1 MMFLTQSAPLISALA
16 NHPDIR
22 PTIEA
27 GCERIDVRSFMNE
40 PGNIAYACEDGMVLF
55 NPLFDGVYRGHIAF
69 LKSGRGAHALACGRW
84 VLDDLYDKNKVIAV
98 VAGVPLPLRA
108 ARLFC
113 RMLGFVHECQD
124 AEQEWM
130 IYTGGSHGRSN

>member
-1 MMFLTQSAPLISALA
+1 MFRTQSAALISAIA

-22 PTIEA
+22 STIEA
-27 GCERIDVRSFMNE
+27 GREPVDATFFLNE
-40 PGNIAYACEDGMVLF
+40 PGNIAYACDDGMILF
-55 NPLFDGVYRGHIAF
+55 NPLCDGVYRGHIAF
-69 LKSGRGAHALACGRW
+69 LKSGRGARALAHGRW
-84 VLDDLYDKNKVIAV
+84 VLDDLYDKNIVIAV

-113 RMLGFVHECQD
+113 KMLGFVHEYQD

-130 IYTGGSHGRSN
+130 IYRR

>member
-1 MMFLTQSAPLISALA
+1 MKMFRTKSVRLVEALA

-22 PTIEA
+22 PTLEF
-27 GCERIDVRSFMNE
+27 GDHRIDARYFIADCD
-40 PGNIAYACEDGMVLF
+40 NIAYANDQGLALFHPLWDGC
-55 NPLFDGVYRGHIAF
+55 YRGHIGF
-69 LKSGRGAHALACGRW
+69 LKSGRGAPALAAARE
-84 VLDDLYDKNKVIAV
+84 VLDDLFKQNDVSTV

-113 RMLGFVHECQD
+113 KMLGFVHERDD

-130 IYTGGSHGRSN
+130 TYRRQEWAD

>member
-1 MMFLTQSAPLISALA
+1 MMFRTESVRLIGALA

-27 GCERIDVRSFMNE
+27 GSERIDARSFVRE
-40 PGNIAYACEDGMVLF
+40 PGNIAYACENGMVLF
-55 NPLFDGVYRGHIAF
+55 NPLCDGVYRGHIAF
-69 LKSGRGAHALACGRW
+69 LKSGRGARALACGRW
-84 VLDDLYDKNKVIAV
+84 VLDDLYDKNDVSTV

-113 RMLGFVHECQD
+113 KMLGFVHECQD

-130 IYTGGSHGRSN
+130 IYRR